1 MSFQTKGPEVIHNY
15 NPEIKPPFTREHA
28 IDLSIV
34 LPRTEKDLLYIKA
47 APLVKFRKDYNF
59 KKKELFYFQVKTEF
73 WITPIY
79 DIEERNKHIYNL
91 ICTSILNFNEL
102 LPLADYLPKSILST
116 VVFEEPYFRMAKEAI
131 EKSVRLN
138 QAN

>member
-1 MSFQTKGPEVIHNY
+1 MIFQTKGPEVIHNY
-15 NPEIKPPFTREHA
+15 KPEYKPPFTREHA

-34 LPRTEKDLLYIKA
+34 LPRTEKDLLYIKS
-47 APLVKFRKDYNF
+47 APLVKFRKDYDF

-79 DIEERNKHIYNL
+79 NIEERNKHIYNL

-102 LPLADYLPKSILST
+102 FPLADYLPSSILST
-116 VVFEEPYFRMAKEAI
+116 VVFEEPDFGAGQEVI
-131 EKSVRLN
+131 EKSIRLN